1 MATENGQKGATELY
15 LDHLDAEIAKLVALR
30 AVVASGG
37 DLSAAGTVAAG
48 PLGRRNSVET
58 QVRPDS
64 FHRMS
69 TPGAVRKFLEMM
81 GKGNPQTPQAIAEA
95 LIFGNLDTPDH
106 QAKVTNNVYT
116 ALIRGQDKEGGFG
129 KVGKLWG
136 LYEWYPTVSPA
147 GASSAGKKRGKKKGK
162 KKTLAKAAHAGD
174 APKASATP
182 SVRMTYQ
189 QFLKA
194 HAKPGKPLA
203 EVGAE
208 WQAYKA
214 TMT

>member
-1 MATENGQKGATELY
+1 MPTENGQKSAKELY
-15 LDHLDAEIAKLVALR
+15 LEEIDSQIAKWTALR
-30 AVVASGG
+30 SVVESDG
-37 DLSAAGTVAAG
+37 DLSAAGTVSAG
-48 PLGRRNSVET
+48 PLGRRSPVDA

-81 GKGNPQTPQAIAEA
+81 GKGNPQTPQAIADA
-95 LIFGNLDTPDH
+95 LIRGALDTPDH
-106 QAKVTNNVYT
+106 QTKVTNNVYT
-116 ALIRGQDKEGGFG
+116 ALLRGLDKEGGFG

-147 GASSAGKKRGKKKGK
+147 GAGSGSKKRAKKKGK
-162 KKTLAKAAHAGD
+162 KRNPAKAAHAVETQ
-174 APKASATP
+174 KASAS
-182 SVRMTYQ
+182 SVRLTYQ

-208 WQAYKA
+208 WQKYKA
-214 TMT
+214 AMA